1 MKTQITQNPLL
12 KTKPINY
19 PNKPIHPTDQSL
31 LYDVRRQ
38 TSDVRRVMFVVWSLI
53 FVLWSQLSDV

>member
-19 PNKPIHPTDQSL
+19 PNQPSLPTDQSL

-53 FVLWSQLSDV
+53 FVLWSQTSDF

>member
-19 PNKPIHPTDQSL
+19 PNKPSHPTDQSL
-31 LYDVRRQ
+31 LY
-38 TSDVRRVMFVVWSLI
+38 DVRRVMFVVWSLI
-53 FVLWSQLSDV
+53 FVLWSETSDV